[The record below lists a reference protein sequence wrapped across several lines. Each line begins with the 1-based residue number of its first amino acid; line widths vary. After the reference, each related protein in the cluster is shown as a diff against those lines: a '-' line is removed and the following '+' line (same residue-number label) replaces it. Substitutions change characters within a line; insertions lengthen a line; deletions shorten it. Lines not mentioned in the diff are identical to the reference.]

1 MKAEKP
7 MYSEALRKI
16 PSVMRVGNTVV
27 PYHCFS
33 SDPVFNA
40 KLKAVFRLHSSI
52 LQLSAMCCPLSECF
66 FYKAIWLSS
75 IILLSTAKISKKG
88 LWLYPIFFSLQTIR
102 TGQSFCFL
110 FIISFQSQSFSD
122 TDALEQHEMA
132 WTAKKQAK
140 YYLLQKSFF
149 FSKTSKPRGSHYSM

>member
-33 SDPVFNA
+33 SDLVFNA
-40 KLKAVFRLHSSI
+40 KLKAVFHLHSSI
-52 LQLSAMCCPLSECF
+52 LQLSAMCCPLSECS

-75 IILLSTAKISKKG
+75 IMLLSTAKISKKLKG
-88 LWLYPIFFSLQTIR
+88 LQLYPIFFSLQTIR
-102 TGQSFCFL
+102 TGQSFYFL
-110 FIISFQSQSFSD
+110 FMISFQSQSFSD
-122 TDALEQHEMA
+122 TDALEQHEMV
-132 WTAKKQAK
+132 WTAKKNRWNITC
-140 YYLLQKSFF
+140 YKSLFF
-149 FSKTSKPRGSHYSM
+149 L